1 MGSLYPTL
9 SQVIVSYLALGI
21 YVHSVWIYSKM
32 GVLHSIPLC
41 SRGSGAN
48 QVEPLDLD
56 KNNNEASVVFTSQP
70 QPIAPLNFPPHNVV
84 DFQNFEKERTR
95 LKDTVLINSNLRVV
109 VATEAPE
116 ATSTPRPQSPTGL
129 ANEQY
134 SDSSQ
139 MASEAEDDSEAAAEE
154 PPALSDSGLEE
165 SATEFEFSRPSPP
178 TLTIDEDSLDGLE
191 AIGLEDQNDGHEE
204 IDLNEIEEPQ
214 ERPPEPTVPDERVD
228 QSSSD
233 EEESSQPQE
242 RPQGQPQ
249 GQSQGDFLG
258 DFLNAHPQGHPQ
270 GQSQLKDETSREIS
284 SLLSELVGDRPAGEA
299 MHRPDLVPMR

>member
-1 MGSLYPTL
+1 MGSLYPCDIEPSDLQRVRTCL
-9 SQVIVSYLALGI
+9 EDCSVP
-21 YVHSVWIYSKM
+21 HSVLTRFFRM

-41 SRGSGAN
+41 SRGNGAN
-48 QVEPLDLD
+48 VVEPLDLD
-56 KNNNEASVVFTSQP
+56 KNNNEAAASSVVYTSQP
-70 QPIAPLNFPPHNVV
+70 QAI
-84 DFQNFEKERTR
+84 
-95 LKDTVLINSNLRVV
+95 
-109 VATEAPE
+109 VASVPVEPPE

-129 ANEQY
+129 ENEQY

-139 MASEAEDDSEAAAEE
+139 MASEAEDDSEAAVEE

-191 AIGLEDQNDGHEE
+191 AIGLEDQNGGDEGVGESDETFDDTMVLDGHEE

-249 GQSQGDFLG
+249 GDFLG
-258 DFLNAHPQGHPQ
+258 DFLGHPQGHPQ
-270 GQSQLKDETSREIS
+270 GQSQLKDETSRKIS

>member
-1 MGSLYPTL
+1 
-9 SQVIVSYLALGI
+9 
-21 YVHSVWIYSKM
+21 M

-70 QPIAPLNFPPHNVV
+70 QPIAPLNFPPHNIV

-139 MASEAEDDSEAAAEE
+139 IASEAEDDSEAAVEE

-191 AIGLEDQNDGHEE
+191 AIGLEDQNGGDEGVGESDETFDDTMVLDGHEE

-270 GQSQLKDETSREIS
+270 GESQLKDETSRKIS

>member
-1 MGSLYPTL
+1 
-9 SQVIVSYLALGI
+9 
-21 YVHSVWIYSKM
+21 M

-70 QPIAPLNFPPHNVV
+70 QPI
-84 DFQNFEKERTR
+84 
-95 LKDTVLINSNLRVV
+95 V

-139 MASEAEDDSEAAAEE
+139 MASEAEDDSEAAVEE

-191 AIGLEDQNDGHEE
+191 AIGLEDQNGGDEGVGESDETFDDTMVLDGHEE

-242 RPQGQPQ
+242 RPQGQPE
-249 GQSQGDFLG
+249 GQPQGDFLG
-258 DFLNAHPQGHPQ
+258 DFLGHPQGHPQ
-270 GQSQLKDETSREIS
+270 GQSQLKDETSRKIS

>member
-1 MGSLYPTL
+1 
-9 SQVIVSYLALGI
+9 
-21 YVHSVWIYSKM
+21 M

-41 SRGSGAN
+41 SRGSGSN

-70 QPIAPLNFPPHNVV
+70 QPI
-84 DFQNFEKERTR
+84 
-95 LKDTVLINSNLRVV
+95 V

-191 AIGLEDQNDGHEE
+191 AIGLEDQNGSNDGGDEGVGESDETFDDTMVLDGHEE
-204 IDLNEIEEPQ
+204 IDLNDMEEPQ

-242 RPQGQPQ
+242 HPQGQPQ

-270 GQSQLKDETSREIS
+270 GQSQLKDETSRKIS

>member
-70 QPIAPLNFPPHNVV
+70 QPI
-84 DFQNFEKERTR
+84 
-95 LKDTVLINSNLRVV
+95 V

-139 MASEAEDDSEAAAEE
+139 IASEAEDDSEAAVEE

-191 AIGLEDQNDGHEE
+191 AIGLENQNGGDEGVGESDETFDDTMVLDGHEE

-249 GQSQGDFLG
+249 GE
-258 DFLNAHPQGHPQ
+258 
-270 GQSQLKDETSREIS
+270 SQLKDETSRKIS

>member
-9 SQVIVSYLALGI
+9 SQVIVSYLACLDI
-21 YVHSVWIYSKM
+21 FSKM

-41 SRGSGAN
+41 SRGSGTN

-70 QPIAPLNFPPHNVV
+70 QPI
-84 DFQNFEKERTR
+84 
-95 LKDTVLINSNLRVV
+95 V

-129 ANEQY
+129 ANE
-134 SDSSQ
+134 Q

-191 AIGLEDQNDGHEE
+191 AIGLEDQNGSNDGGDEGVGESDETFDDTMVLDGHEE
-204 IDLNEIEEPQ
+204 IDLNDMEEPQ

-233 EEESSQPQE
+233 EEESSQPQ
-242 RPQGQPQ
+242 
-249 GQSQGDFLG
+249 
-258 DFLNAHPQGHPQ
+258 AHPQGQPQ
-270 GQSQLKDETSREIS
+270 GQSQLKDETSRKIS

>member
-1 MGSLYPTL
+1 
-9 SQVIVSYLALGI
+9 
-21 YVHSVWIYSKM
+21 M

-191 AIGLEDQNDGHEE
+191 AIALEDQNGGDEGVGESDETFDDTMVLDGHEE

-249 GQSQGDFLG
+249 GQPQGDFLD
-258 DFLNAHPQGHPQ
+258 DFLGHPQGHPQ
-270 GQSQLKDETSREIS
+270 GQSQLKDETSRKIS